1 MLGAF
6 KFVHFDAKHVIIQQG
21 DRGDEFYVLESGT
34 VEFHVESRGRSAR
47 AAWVEVLAN

>member
-21 DRGDEFYVLESGT
+21 DRGDEFYGSSRVLSN
-34 VEFHVESRGRSAR
+34 FMLNRGKVAR
-47 AAWVEVLAN
+47 AAYGVLVN